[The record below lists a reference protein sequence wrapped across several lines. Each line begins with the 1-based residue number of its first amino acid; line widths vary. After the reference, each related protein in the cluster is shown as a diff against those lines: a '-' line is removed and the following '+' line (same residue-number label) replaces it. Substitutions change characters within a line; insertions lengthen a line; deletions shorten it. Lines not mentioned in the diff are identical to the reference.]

1 MITLGRNTI
10 TIVADDP
17 IDKVK
22 ATQQKPK
29 KPANK
34 YSKTEIKITNK
45 ISQWLQNNG
54 FEEAS
59 KAIDCEFEL

>member
-1 MITLGRNTI
+1 VITLGRNTI

-34 YSKTEIKITNK
+34 YSKTEIKIANK
-45 ISQWLQNNG
+45 ISQ
-54 FEEAS
+54 
-59 KAIDCEFEL
+59 

>member
-1 MITLGRNTI
+1 MDIGKDLQT
-10 TIVADDP
+10 AFDDGY
-17 IDKVK
+17 
-22 ATQQKPK
+22 K
-29 KPANK
+29 KGMDD
-34 YSKTEIKITNK
+34 